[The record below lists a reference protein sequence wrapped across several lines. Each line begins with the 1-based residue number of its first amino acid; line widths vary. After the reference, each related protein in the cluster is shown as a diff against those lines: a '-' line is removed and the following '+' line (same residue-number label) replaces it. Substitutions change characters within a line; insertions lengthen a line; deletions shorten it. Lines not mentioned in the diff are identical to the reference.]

1 MNQKTLR
8 KLTFI
13 YPLIMIIMGIQYSRF
28 DPYQI
33 DGDAIAFM
41 DIADAILQKKFHL
54 IANGYWNPGYAVA
67 LALGDSLFHP
77 SRINELQI
85 FYYVNLF
92 IFIFAT
98 AASYYFVSGVVKLR
112 DKCLSPADRSTAL
125 SLPILHLASFSLLF
139 CSFQRELSLG
149 KIRADSLLL
158 VIILIVVGFLTRL
171 QATGRLGYYPLIGAG
186 LGCAYLT
193 KSYAF
198 LPATL
203 LLVGLLIDGFGR
215 KDGSRT
221 RAVVGA
227 VLAGGVFLL
236 FSGPYITAIS
246 IQRGRLTIGE
256 SARLNYAFFI
266 DQMDRW
272 HEWHRQALGHA
283 LGNFKNAEDAIV
295 DVPAVYSYAR
305 HLLGTYPLWFDP
317 ANWTDGMQPQYWLSG
332 HLQRLVRCSELLV
345 RFLVDHPE
353 ALIYAATLF
362 VTGHRFCNM
371 GEVKKPFF
379 AVTALGVAMLSIYF
393 PVDIQD
399 RYISVVFLL
408 IVIPILSLIRPAR
421 VTPDLGAA
429 AATILLAGLTMTNAA
444 RDVAQSRRVE
454 SGAGHAGGAY
464 NGSIYTAAQSL
475 AELGISPGS
484 KLACMG
490 DSACYVD
497 QYWARLA
504 SSQIAA
510 EIEVPNNEDPAL
522 FWQKLANKTNVLNA
536 LQDQNIKAL
545 VAIFPNGI
553 ASTEGWQR
561 LGTGHFYVYLP

>member
-1 MNQKTLR
+1 MSAL
-8 KLTFI
+8 
-13 YPLIMIIMGIQYSRF
+13 F
-28 DPYQI
+28 DQA
-33 DGDAIAFM
+33 GLNA
-41 DIADAILQKKFHL
+41 
-54 IANGYWNPGYAVA
+54 
-67 LALGDSLFHP
+67 
-77 SRINELQI
+77 
-85 FYYVNLF
+85 
-92 IFIFAT
+92 
-98 AASYYFVSGVVKLR
+98 
-112 DKCLSPADRSTAL
+112 
-125 SLPILHLASFSLLF
+125 
-139 CSFQRELSLG
+139 
-149 KIRADSLLL
+149 
-158 VIILIVVGFLTRL
+158 
-171 QATGRLGYYPLIGAG
+171 ATGDTATSLAEIMSAFTYALDLTEGQPAGHSLRACWIALNLAEALDLPPAERRTVYYATMLKDLGCSSNAARIAEIYLADDRAFKRDYKLIGAG

-317 ANWTDGMQPQYWLSG
+317 AYWTDGMQPQFWLSG

-510 EIEVPNNEDPAL
+510 EIGVPNNEDPAL